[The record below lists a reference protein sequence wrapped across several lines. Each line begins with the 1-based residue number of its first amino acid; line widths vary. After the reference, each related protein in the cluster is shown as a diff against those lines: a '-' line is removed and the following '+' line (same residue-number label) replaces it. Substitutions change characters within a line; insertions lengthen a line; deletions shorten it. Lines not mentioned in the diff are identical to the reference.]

1 MASIRASLFSNKSH
15 LTKEGLTQII
25 NILYNVPNKYNKY
38 KDYWLELIE
47 KQKFKKNKDLKK
59 NIIFITYLV
68 RSSKG
73 P

>member
-47 KQKFKKNKDLKK
+47 KKSLKRTK
-59 NIIFITYLV
+59 I
-68 RSSKG
+68 
-73 P
+73 